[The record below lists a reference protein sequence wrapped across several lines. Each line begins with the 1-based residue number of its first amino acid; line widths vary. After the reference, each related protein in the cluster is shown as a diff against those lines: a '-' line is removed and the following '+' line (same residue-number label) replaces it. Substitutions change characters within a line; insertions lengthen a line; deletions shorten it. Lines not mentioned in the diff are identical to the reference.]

1 MALRLLVL
9 DCAEDEESGQNETD
23 EEAYEAEFA
32 ACCNG
37 EDGAEYGE
45 CDNDCAPNDAGL
57 CLFGLVAVLNTNDT
71 GDKLYNRTYESEES
85 RYDEQTECAARKSI
99 GSDRCDE
106 GYDTEDDSEGTADYH
121 DDTRYLKKLCTF
133 CLLFHFQFL
142 LKIVFYFQYSA
153 SAIISHWRLLTVV
166 SAAIFCGSVGG
177 DRRL

>member
-37 EDGAEYGE
+37 EDGADYGE
-45 CDNDCAPNDAGL
+45 CDHDCAPNDAGL

-85 RYDEQTECAARKSI
+85 RYDEQTAECAARKSI
-99 GSDRCDE
+99 GA
-106 GYDTEDDSEGTADYH
+106 Y
-121 DDTRYLKKLCTF
+121 
-133 CLLFHFQFL
+133 
-142 LKIVFYFQYSA
+142 
-153 SAIISHWRLLTVV
+153 
-166 SAAIFCGSVGG
+166 
-177 DRRL
+177 